1 MKYYIEDNGI
11 GIHRMDDT
19 VCQTYDFARA
29 RWVHS
34 MEIMDMLI
42 GELWVDEVSEAEEDA
57 FIAKRPANSE
67 DMGVP
72 TGRRDAKTLPHAR
85 TRPACSSAMGCTI
98 APYRRLGA
106 GFSFKASQKTET
118 NSATTTA
125 AVILTRLITP
135 RPKAMRSL
143 LRITRCSAMGFLRYS
158 RYA

>member
-57 FIAKRPANSE
+57 FIAKKARELGRHGSSDGAARREDPPARPHAPSLLFS
-67 DMGVP
+67 DGLYDRTLSP
-72 TGRRDAKTLPHAR
+72 FGRRVFLQGK
-85 TRPACSSAMGCTI
+85 
-98 APYRRLGA
+98 
-106 GFSFKASQKTET
+106 
-118 NSATTTA
+118 
-125 AVILTRLITP
+125 
-135 RPKAMRSL
+135 PKDRDE
-143 LRITRCSAMGFLRYS
+143 
-158 RYA
+158 